1 MDVMEEV
8 SELKFEAAME
18 ELETVV
24 GRLEEEE
31 LPLEGAIA
39 LFERGQA
46 LLARCQGQLTAA
58 ELKVEQLTLEGT

>member
-1 MDVMEEV
+1 MEEV
-8 SELKFEAAME
+8 SELIFEAAME

-31 LPLEGAIA
+31 LPLKEAIA

-46 LLARCQGQLTAA
+46 LLARCQDQLTAA
-58 ELKVEQLTLEGT
+58 ELKVQQLTVEGT

>member
-1 MDVMEEV
+1 MEEV
-8 SELKFEAAME
+8 SELMFEAAME

-31 LPLEGAIA
+31 LPLKEAIA

-46 LLARCQGQLTAA
+46 LLARCQDQLTAA
-58 ELKVEQLTLEGT
+58 ELKVQQLTVEGT

>member
-1 MDVMEEV
+1 MMEEV

-31 LPLEGAIA
+31 LPLKEAIA
-39 LFERGQA
+39 LFERGQG
-46 LLARCQGQLTAA
+46 LLARCQDQLTAA
-58 ELKVEQLTLEGT
+58 ELKVQRLTVEGT

>member
-1 MDVMEEV
+1 MNEIAELGFEV
-8 SELKFEAAME
+8 ALR

-31 LPLEGAIA
+31 LPLSEAIT

-46 LLARCQGQLTAA
+46 LLAHCQDQLSAA
-58 ELKVEQLTLEGT
+58 ELKVEILAVEGT